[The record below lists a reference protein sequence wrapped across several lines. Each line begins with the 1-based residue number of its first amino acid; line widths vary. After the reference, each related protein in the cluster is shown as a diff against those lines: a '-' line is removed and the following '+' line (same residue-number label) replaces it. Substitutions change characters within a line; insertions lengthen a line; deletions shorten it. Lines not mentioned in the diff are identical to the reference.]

1 MPHLRNIISPVRIA
15 ALALLV
21 LIAATPAH
29 AFSPDTYA
37 EQSVLAQGRW
47 VRVRVSNTGLH
58 ILRTAALRSMG
69 FSDPS
74 RVRIHGYGG
83 ARIADFMSQS
93 TYIDDLPETPQQ
105 LTDAGIVF
113 YAQGP
118 DEWERSSN
126 SSNYHKTLNPY
137 SEYGYYYLTE
147 GDSTALAVDTPTG
160 IADDANAASKIA
172 LGRAHYEREL
182 VQATEAGALMVGEE
196 FRFTPSRTFDIAT
209 PGRIPRQ
216 EVWLE
221 CQFVAAHVGV
231 QSLLEFKVDG
241 QPLEYTASDRIAA
254 KTDNHYVHATLAT
267 TRHTFTPTDDDKG
280 TRMAVTV
287 SHSSSG
293 IVTKANLDYLTLN
306 YNIDLEIPAD
316 GSLEFWSSAKTLSLG
331 GLTDDAHL
339 WDVTDPRKPLTVN
352 FATADGRAVWKP
364 SYSAMRSYVA
374 WRPGAKLP
382 EPEFD
387 ARIANQNLHADGG
400 DIDMVIFT
408 TSALANQ
415 ARRIARLHEDIDSL
429 HVSVVDVAQ
438 VYHEFSSGAPD
449 VSGLR
454 KYLKMLYDRGIASG
468 HTLKYALLLGR
479 TTLDHRALQSSTR
492 SLGYQT
498 MPAWVNRVDRESMS
512 DNEGFSTDDFI
523 AMLADNSGS
532 DLGLD
537 DLSIAVG
544 RIPMTSD
551 ADGAEIVDK
560 LYQYANSAKR
570 SNWKNRILILADDE
584 DQGIHL
590 RQAESMSKLFEA
602 TPLQQHLIDRIYLDA
617 YTKSNGEYPE
627 ARAQM
632 FRTLDEGVAWWF
644 YTGHAN
650 NHAWT
655 ADGQLTF
662 TDINNMYLRNLPFL
676 VAATCDFLRW
686 DSETTSGGEIMYKER
701 YGGVIGMLSATRPVY
716 ISDNGYFL
724 EALGRHTLR
733 RNDAGQLLTPGEVY
747 RCAKNDILNS
757 QGQHRSNTNRL
768 RFVFMG
774 DPAMSVVSP
783 NNIVEL
789 LTIDGRPVN
798 IDDQLTLAA
807 MADVEIT
814 GRVTDPA
821 GQLLSDF
828 NGTVYI
834 DLYDA
839 VTSVTTFGN
848 GNGSVEIFDRRG
860 DKLFAGSA
868 TVADGL
874 FTARIAMPSMVADN
888 FRPAT
893 LSMYA
898 AADNSA
904 DEAIGT
910 NSDFYVFGF
919 EEPAVRDTIAPV
931 IETIY
936 LNHDGFSDGGC
947 VNSAPML
954 IAAVRDNVGINL
966 SMAGVGQQ
974 MSVMLDGNRPLTDVA
989 SFYTPSAD
997 GSPSGTINY
1006 PLENLAEGSH
1016 TITLRIF
1023 DTSGNLAERT
1033 LSFVVDDNVA
1043 PQIFDVFTDASP
1055 AAESASFYVRHDRP
1069 ETILSVTITVYDLLG
1084 HPVWEGT
1091 TKGLS
1096 DSNVSA
1102 PVVWD
1107 LTNRAGHR
1115 VPRSIYLYRA
1125 SITTDNAHY
1134 ETASRRIAVTGSA
1147 K

>member
-1 MPHLRNIISPVRIA
+1 MSHLLRYIISPARIA
-15 ALALLV
+15 ALALLLLV
-21 LIAATPAH
+21 AALPAQ
-29 AFSPDTYA
+29 ALSPETYTRQSALA
-37 EQSVLAQGRW
+37 EGRW
-47 VRVRVSNTGLH
+47 VRVRVSQSGLH
-58 ILRTAALRSMG
+58 ILSPSALRSMG
-69 FSDPS
+69 FSDPA

-83 ARIADFMSQS
+83 ARIDDILSAER
-93 TYIDDLPETPQQ
+93 YIDDLPETPQQ
-105 LTDAGIVF
+105 LTDRGIVF

-118 DEWERSSN
+118 DTWERYSST
-126 SSNYHKTLNPY
+126 SFYHKAFNPY
-137 SEYGYYYLTE
+137 SNYGYYYLTE
-147 GDSTALAVDTPTG
+147 SDSTALAVDTPTG
-160 IADDANAASKIA
+160 IAGDAAAASKRA
-172 LGRAHYEREL
+172 RGRAHYEQDL
-182 VQATEAGALMVGEE
+182 VQATEAGHLMVGEE

-209 PGRIPRQ
+209 PGRIPGH
-216 EVWLE
+216 EVGLE

-241 QPLEYTASDRIAA
+241 QPLEFNASDRIAA
-254 KTDNHYVHATLAT
+254 KTDNHYVHATLVT
-267 TRHTFTPTDDDKG
+267 TRHNFTPADGDKG
-280 TRMAVTV
+280 GRMSVNI
-287 SHSSSG
+287 SHSSNG

-306 YNIDLEIPAD
+306 YDIDLEIPTD
-316 GSLEFWSSAKTLSLG
+316 GLLEFWSSIQTLSLG
-331 GLTDDAHL
+331 GISDDTRL
-339 WDVTDPRKPLTVN
+339 WDVTDPAKPLSVN
-352 FATADGRAVWKP
+352 FSTTDGRAVWKP
-364 SYSAMRSYVA
+364 SYNTMRSYVA
-374 WRPGAKLP
+374 WRPGVNLP

-387 ARIANQNLHADGG
+387 ARISNQNLHADGG

-408 TSALANQ
+408 TAALANQ
-415 ARRIARLHEDIDSL
+415 ARRIARLHEDIDSM
-429 HVSVVDVAQ
+429 HVRVVDIAQ

-454 KYLKMLYDRGIASG
+454 KYLKMLYDRGALAG
-468 HTLKYALLLGR
+468 HPLKYALLLGR
-479 TTLDHRALQSSTR
+479 TTLDHRNLLASTR

-498 MPAWVNRVDRESMS
+498 IPAWVNRVDRESMS
-512 DNEGFSTDDFI
+512 DNDGLSTDDFI
-523 AMLADNSGS
+523 AILGDNSGA

-560 LYQYANSAKR
+560 LYQYVNSAKR
-570 SNWKNRILILADDE
+570 SNWKNRILVLADDE

-590 RQAESMSKLFEA
+590 RQAEAMSKLFEA
-602 TPLQQHLIDRIYLDA
+602 TPQQQHLIDRVYLDA

-627 ARAQM
+627 ARSQM
-632 FRTLDEGVAWWF
+632 FRALDEGVAWWF

-724 EALGRHTLR
+724 EALGRHVLQR
-733 RNDAGQLLTPGEVY
+733 DDRGRLLTPGEIY
-747 RCAKNDILNS
+747 RRAKNDILNS
-757 QGQHRSNTNRL
+757 QGQHRSNPNRL

-774 DPAMSVVSP
+774 DPAMPLVTP
-783 NNIVEL
+783 HNIVEL
-789 LTIDGRPVN
+789 LTIDGRPVDL
-798 IDDQLTLAA
+798 DDQLTLAA

-814 GRVTDPA
+814 GRITDPA

-839 VTSVTTFGN
+839 LTSVTTFGN
-848 GNGSVEIFDRRG
+848 GNGKVEVFDRRG

-874 FTARIAMPSMVADN
+874 FTAHIAMPSMVADN

-893 LSMYA
+893 ISMYA

-910 NSDFYVFGF
+910 NSDFYVYGF
-919 EEPAVRDTIAPV
+919 QEPAVPDTIAPV
-931 IETIY
+931 IEAMY
-936 LNHDGFSDGGC
+936 LNHDGFTDGAP

-966 SMAGVGQQ
+966 SVAGVGHQ
-974 MSVMLDGNRPLTDVA
+974 MTIMLDGNRPLTDVS

-1006 PLENLAEGSH
+1006 PLENLAEGAH
-1016 TITLRIF
+1016 TLTLRVF

-1033 LSFVVDDNVA
+1033 IDFLVDDNIA

-1055 AAESASFYVRHDRP
+1055 ASESASFYVRHDRP
-1069 ETILSVTITVYDLLG
+1069 ETILSVTVTVYDLLG

-1096 DSNVSA
+1096 DSNISA

-1107 LTNRAGHR
+1107 LTDRAGHR
-1115 VPRSIYLYRA
+1115 VPRSIYIYRA

-1134 ETASRRIAVTGSA
+1134 ETASRRLAVTGN
-1147 K
+1147 